1 MNLSRNY
8 TCPCLCSLEKERS
21 QFTTS
26 QQHIQAQEPKE
37 RSNKWDRAWT
47 RETERLEREERQ
59 REREIMWVYEN
70 YTVLDLADVKF
81 TLTRLLR
88 PFKYMFLN
96 FK

>member
-37 RSNKWDRAWT
+37 RSNKWDRAWK
-47 RETERLEREERQ
+47 RETERLEREERP
-59 REREIMWVYEN
+59 RDYVGVWKLHGTWPCRCKVYF
-70 YTVLDLADVKF
+70 D
-81 TLTRLLR
+81 
-88 PFKYMFLN
+88 PFVTSI
-96 FK
+96 

>member
-37 RSNKWDRAWT
+37 RSNKWERPRDL
-47 RETERLEREERQ
+47 REKRD
-59 REREIMWVYEN
+59 REIMWVYEN

-88 PFKYMFLN
+88 PFKYMFLD

>member
-1 MNLSRNY
+1 M
-8 TCPCLCSLEKERS
+8 
-21 QFTTS
+21 
-26 QQHIQAQEPKE
+26 
-37 RSNKWDRAWT
+37 

-70 YTVLDLADVKF
+70 YTVLDLANVKF

-88 PFKYMFLN
+88 PFKYMFLD